1 MKNII
6 VNNNTMELIP
16 VTRIQTPNLDDQMIL
31 LRACNLTK
39 NGKKYFAKIAQ
50 KFLFCKNFLK
60 SPRTPCEE
68 ANIG

>member
-1 MKNII
+1 
-6 VNNNTMELIP
+6 MELIP

-50 KFLFCKNFLK
+50 KFLFCKDSLTLYGPSF
-60 SPRTPCEE
+60 
-68 ANIG
+68 